1 VGAIIA
7 AMLFILVLLHE
18 LAHSIVALR
27 YGIKIR
33 QIILFIFGG
42 VSDISEEP
50 KGYRKEAVDVEAY
63 SIIWPSLPRSLMRMG
78 AGAAGCVISAI
89 TFDE

>member
-33 QIILFIFGG
+33 QIILFIFG